1 MRKIKRAVI
10 SVWDKTHLVEL
21 AKFLSS
27 NNIEII
33 STGGTKEIL
42 EKSNIPVRS
51 VSSLTKQKEIMD
63 GRIKTIHPNLF
74 GGILADRS
82 NKNHVEDLN
91 QIDSKLID
99 LVVINLYPFR
109 TEAVEKKLELEKSIE
124 FIDISSY
131 VGMSRGEL
139 ILNKDINF
147 NVKNKNILIVEDIV
161 DSGNTINF
169 LFEYINDKKPKSLKI
184 ATLFFKPEAYNFNMK
199 IDWIGFNISNEF
211 IVGYG
216 LDHNEIY
223 RNRKSIYILEDE

>member
-1 MRKIKRAVI
+1 MKEYLNEKKIKERV
-10 SVWDKTHLVEL
+10 
-21 AKFLSS
+21 
-27 NNIEII
+27 
-33 STGGTKEIL
+33 EIL
-42 EKSNIPVRS
+42 GEAITKAYKNQNE
-51 VSSLTKQKEIMD
+51 LTILCVLKGSFI
-63 GRIKTIHPNLF
+63 F
-74 GGILADRS
+74 LADLVR
-82 NKNHVEDLN
+82 EIELDL
-91 QIDSKLID
+91 
-99 LVVINLYPFR
+99 
-109 TEAVEKKLELEKSIE
+109 SIE

>member
-1 MRKIKRAVI
+1 MREYINEKKIKERV
-10 SVWDKTHLVEL
+10 
-21 AKFLSS
+21 
-27 NNIEII
+27 
-33 STGGTKEIL
+33 EIL
-42 EKSNIPVRS
+42 GEEI
-51 VSSLTKQKEIMD
+51 TKKYKDQNELIILCVLKGSFI
-63 GRIKTIHPNLF
+63 F
-74 GGILADRS
+74 LADLVR
-82 NKNHVEDLN
+82 EIELDL
-91 QIDSKLID
+91 
-99 LVVINLYPFR
+99 
-109 TEAVEKKLELEKSIE
+109 SIE

-131 VGMSRGEL
+131 DGVSRGEL

-147 NVKNKNILIVEDIV
+147 NAKNKNILIIEDIV

-169 LFEYINDKKPKSLKI
+169 IFEYINNKKPKSLKI

>member
-1 MRKIKRAVI
+1 MKEYLNEKKIKERV
-10 SVWDKTHLVEL
+10 
-21 AKFLSS
+21 
-27 NNIEII
+27 
-33 STGGTKEIL
+33 EIL
-42 EKSNIPVRS
+42 GEAITKAYKNQNE
-51 VSSLTKQKEIMD
+51 LTILCVLKGSFI
-63 GRIKTIHPNLF
+63 F
-74 GGILADRS
+74 LAD
-82 NKNHVEDLN
+82 
-91 QIDSKLID
+91 
-99 LVVINLYPFR
+99 LVREI
-109 TEAVEKKLELEKSIE
+109 ELDVSIE

-216 LDHNEIY
+216 LDHNEIF
-223 RNRKSIYILEDE
+223 RNKKSIYILEDE

>member
-1 MRKIKRAVI
+1 MKEYLNEKKIKERV
-10 SVWDKTHLVEL
+10 
-21 AKFLSS
+21 
-27 NNIEII
+27 
-33 STGGTKEIL
+33 EIL
-42 EKSNIPVRS
+42 GEAITKAYKNQNE
-51 VSSLTKQKEIMD
+51 LTILCVLKGSFI
-63 GRIKTIHPNLF
+63 F
-74 GGILADRS
+74 LADLVR
-82 NKNHVEDLN
+82 EIELDL
-91 QIDSKLID
+91 
-99 LVVINLYPFR
+99 
-109 TEAVEKKLELEKSIE
+109 SIE

-216 LDHNEIY
+216 LDHNEIF
-223 RNRKSIYILEDE
+223 RNKKSIYILEDE

>member
-1 MRKIKRAVI
+1 MKEYLNEKKIKERV
-10 SVWDKTHLVEL
+10 
-21 AKFLSS
+21 
-27 NNIEII
+27 
-33 STGGTKEIL
+33 EIL
-42 EKSNIPVRS
+42 GEAITKAYKNQNE
-51 VSSLTKQKEIMD
+51 LTILCVLKGSFI
-63 GRIKTIHPNLF
+63 F
-74 GGILADRS
+74 LADLVR
-82 NKNHVEDLN
+82 EIELDL
-91 QIDSKLID
+91 
-99 LVVINLYPFR
+99 
-109 TEAVEKKLELEKSIE
+109 SIE

-184 ATLFFKPEAYNFNMK
+184 ATLFFKPQAYNFNMK

>member
-1 MRKIKRAVI
+1 MKEYLNEKKIKERV
-10 SVWDKTHLVEL
+10 
-21 AKFLSS
+21 
-27 NNIEII
+27 
-33 STGGTKEIL
+33 EIL
-42 EKSNIPVRS
+42 GEAITKAYKNQNE
-51 VSSLTKQKEIMD
+51 LTILCVLKGSFI
-63 GRIKTIHPNLF
+63 F
-74 GGILADRS
+74 LADLVR
-82 NKNHVEDLN
+82 EIELDL
-91 QIDSKLID
+91 
-99 LVVINLYPFR
+99 
-109 TEAVEKKLELEKSIE
+109 SIE

-199 IDWIGFNISNEF
+199 IDWIGFNISNQF

-216 LDHNEIY
+216 LDHIEIY

>member
-1 MRKIKRAVI
+1 M
-10 SVWDKTHLVEL
+10 
-21 AKFLSS
+21 
-27 NNIEII
+27 
-33 STGGTKEIL
+33 
-42 EKSNIPVRS
+42 
-51 VSSLTKQKEIMD
+51 
-63 GRIKTIHPNLF
+63 NL
-74 GGILADRS
+74 
-82 NKNHVEDLN
+82 DL
-91 QIDSKLID
+91 
-99 LVVINLYPFR
+99 
-109 TEAVEKKLELEKSIE
+109 SIE

-216 LDHNEIY
+216 LDHNEIF
-223 RNRKSIYILEDE
+223 RNKKSIYILEDE